1 LIAKILLI
9 IKLILKRMFK
19 KKSNMFLFLILP
31 VITSTFLLT
40 LYTSSSGG
48 TVTFA
53 LDDRSNSASS
63 NQLIAEIEKIG
74 KYNIVEKSEEEI
86 KQAISKSHYSF
97 GLVISDDFEK
107 DILAGNKPSIFIIS
121 LAESEG
127 AAWVKVTSDFQVKN
141 MIDLSKS
148 VSGNKEVYYN
158 LLKQA
163 SESGY
168 SFLTKELE
176 DESIE
181 REASQQAIGMFLM
194 LIMLSSFG
202 TAGLIFRE
210 RSLGTL
216 SRISIAPDCRSAYV
230 YANVIT
236 SFVIL
241 ILQIFLVLGA
251 SKFIVNIDFH
261 TSLLNL
267 FIIIFVYGFAT
278 VSMGMMFVQV
288 AKNARN
294 FGSINALV
302 LTPTSMIAGCFWP
315 VTFMPDFLIKL
326 GYLTPQRWALVAIQ
340 NAQSHQSFMGSLGVL
355 TGFGVLM
362 IFIAIYFA
370 NNKSLTR

>member
-1 LIAKILLI
+1 
-9 IKLILKRMFK
+9 MFK
-19 KKSNMFLFLILP
+19 KKSNLFLFLILP

-40 LYTSSSGG
+40 LYTSQSGG

-63 NQLIAEIEKIG
+63 KQLISEIEKIG
-74 KYNIVEKSEEEI
+74 KYNIIERDEEEI
-86 KQAISKSHYSF
+86 KQAISESDYSF
-97 GLVISDDFEK
+97 GLVISKDFEE
-107 DILAGNKPSIFIIS
+107 DILAGDKPEIFIIS

-148 VSGNKEVYYN
+148 VNGNEGVYYN
-158 LLKQA
+158 LLKQ
-163 SESGY
+163 SSDNGY

-176 DESIE
+176 DISIE
-181 REASQQAIGMFLM
+181 REASQQSIGMFLM

-210 RSLGTL
+210 RTLGTL

-251 SKFIVNIDFH
+251 SKFIVKIDFH

-340 NAQSHQSFMGSLGVL
+340 NAQSHQSFLGSIGVL
-355 TGFGVLM
+355 AGFGILM